1 MSAKSTIKKIFKMPE
16 ASRKPPSFL
25 DRHALLFHIP
35 FALLLCFVIEAI
47 SRHSAL
53 DSLRFIVN
61 EPVAYIYNSYIIF
74 VFLTICFLTRRQAF
88 VRILVAALFIA
99 MGIANGII
107 LLNRVTPFGFS
118 DIGMIGDL
126 LTMQNTGYMSKGES
140 IVIIAAIVVFWYI
153 MKRKFHSCKRIVPR
167 MPMKF
172 RLLFVVLAFA
182 SLPLVTTG
190 LQSTRLI
197 DSYFGNL
204 ARGYLDNGYLY
215 GFAMSAFGRGM
226 STPKKYSADT
236 VAKITKEDDR
246 YAEENQT
253 DFNATSGPNIVVM
266 LLESYLDPSE
276 VKFLD
281 TSEDPNPFF
290 HYLEQNYSTGHLTVP
305 VVGAGTCNTE
315 FEILTGMSCRFFGP
329 GEYPQKTILKKTDCE
344 SFAADLHTVGYGTHV
359 VHNNGGNFYSRRNAF
374 SMMGFDSFTCKEM
387 LDITE
392 YNPLNSW
399 PLDYVLTDATKEAM
413 DNTPQSDFVYT
424 ITVETHGDYPTYKVF
439 DNPEI
444 KVKARGKDEETKY
457 KWEYYVNMIHDQDKF
472 LKSYIDMLSKRNEP
486 TLFIAFGDHIPT
498 MGLTDRELKS
508 GDTYKTK
515 YITWNNFGMEK
526 HDQDLTSYQLVSQ
539 YLNRLGFHDGT
550 MLSYNQR
557 QMADGVAFT
566 SNAYSDNL
574 EMLQYDLLYGK
585 RYAYGDDKD
594 KYPASNIV
602 MGTHDITV
610 DRAYLFGGKLHIYG
624 DGFTKWSRVFVNG
637 HKVSTAYQSGQHLT
651 IDGEDIRNAD
661 LIQVKQIG
669 SSDTVFR
676 ESNELVYIVHSNAAR
691 MTAIPSLD

>member
-1 MSAKSTIKKIFKMPE
+1 
-16 ASRKPPSFL
+16 
-25 DRHALLFHIP
+25 
-35 FALLLCFVIEAI
+35 
-47 SRHSAL
+47 
-53 DSLRFIVN
+53 
-61 EPVAYIYNSYIIF
+61 
-74 VFLTICFLTRRQAF
+74 
-88 VRILVAALFIA
+88 
-99 MGIANGII
+99 
-107 LLNRVTPFGFS
+107 
-118 DIGMIGDL
+118 
-126 LTMQNTGYMSKGES
+126 MQNTGYMSKGES

-172 RLLFVVLAFA
+172 RLLFFVLAFA

-637 HKVSTAYQSGQHLT
+637 HKVTTTYQSGQHLT